1 MDLNEQGRTG
11 TPVQT
16 RHFWELARADFL
28 MRLLR
33 RRIGGGEG
41 TLLDF
46 GCGDGYLLRRM
57 AAELPRWRFRAVD
70 AAFDAGT
77 MRELETAAPGR
88 IRAERALDVAILPEV
103 SCVTL
108 FDVLEHLEDDAGV
121 LKMLAGGLPRGAVLL
136 ITVPAGSRLYGEHDR
151 RLRHFRRY
159 DRADL
164 AAVLGRSGLEVLECR
179 SFFCSLYPVRLL
191 ELARGSAGGGI
202 GGGAISPGGLNALL
216 HRLFYCEAVLEGVPA
231 ACGLHL
237 PGLSLEAVCRISVS

>member
-88 IRAERALDVAILPEV
+88 IRAEPG
-103 SCVTL
+103 
-108 FDVLEHLEDDAGV
+108 AGRRDP
-121 LKMLAGGLPRGAVLL
+121 AGGFLRDAV
-136 ITVPAGSRLYGEHDR
+136 R
-151 RLRHFRRY
+151 
-159 DRADL
+159 
-164 AAVLGRSGLEVLECR
+164 C
-179 SFFCSLYPVRLL
+179 
-191 ELARGSAGGGI
+191 ARTS
-202 GGGAISPGGLNALL
+202 
-216 HRLFYCEAVLEGVPA
+216 
-231 ACGLHL
+231 
-237 PGLSLEAVCRISVS
+237 

>member
-1 MDLNEQGRTG
+1 
-11 TPVQT
+11 
-16 RHFWELARADFL
+16 

-88 IRAERALDVAILPEV
+88 IRAERALDAAILPEV

-108 FDVLEHLEDDAGV
+108 FDVLEHLKDDAGF

-136 ITVPAGSRLYGEHDR
+136 ITVPAGSRLYGEHD
-151 RLRHFRRY
+151 
-159 DRADL
+159 L
-164 AAVLGRSGLEVLECR
+164 AAVLERSGLEVLECR

-191 ELARGSAGGGI
+191 ELMRGSAGGGI
-202 GGGAISPGGLNALL
+202 GGGAISPGWLNALL